1 MPNKKKRSIAGEA
14 NATKMIE
21 HRGGARS
28 GPYLGARNVSVY
40 EKTPTK
46 EKQVVTTAAATTTAM
61 PRPRRRKGTPPLS
74 PVEKRWFAVLRL
86 LCLRSQHGGRS
97 PGRQAAAIAKSIG
110 VGVDSLNRI
119 TRDAVAGRSL
129 VRKVGSGRVRVVR
142 SEWMRDWLKR
152 KHREVRGKWTV
163 RRMTAEMKEEWG
175 GIGSVGSV
183 EQTIKENGFR
193 RVRPRVLPILNARIM
208 ERRVEFARY
217 LTDETGPMK
226 DTDTFFGML
235 DEKWF
240 YFNLLEKAV
249 WIDKDEEKP
258 TYFVKNKQF
267 PTKVMF
273 LGALGMPRPEHDFT
287 GDIGLF
293 PIGVLDFA
301 QRNSVN
307 RRAGTLVFEPM
318 EIDRALTVHMLK
330 HHILPQTLN
339 RCKWAKR
346 IVWVLDNAG
355 GHGGG
360 RGDMQTNVLD
370 PINEWAKD
378 LPQDIKALC
387 GDPRHPP
394 DIIFKAQSAHSPD
407 LNILDNGA
415 WWSLQVAVD
424 RLNTQHSRVLAPT
437 ELQVHDAVMEAW
449 EGWVSAERITMLFE
463 SVVMNAH
470 RVIETHGGN
479 TYSQPHHTDSTRK

>member
-1 MPNKKKRSIAGEA
+1 M
-14 NATKMIE
+14 
-21 HRGGARS
+21 
-28 GPYLGARNVSVY
+28 
-40 EKTPTK
+40 
-46 EKQVVTTAAATTTAM
+46 
-61 PRPRRRKGTPPLS
+61 
-74 PVEKRWFAVLRL
+74 
-86 LCLRSQHGGRS
+86 
-97 PGRQAAAIAKSIG
+97 
-110 VGVDSLNRI
+110 
-119 TRDAVAGRSL
+119 
-129 VRKVGSGRVRVVR
+129 
-142 SEWMRDWLKR
+142 
-152 KHREVRGKWTV
+152 
-163 RRMTAEMKEEWG
+163 
-175 GIGSVGSV
+175 
-183 EQTIKENGFR
+183 
-193 RVRPRVLPILNARIM
+193 
-208 ERRVEFARY
+208 EFARY

-226 DTDTFFGML
+226 DNDTFFGML

-307 RRAGTLVFEPM
+307 RWAGTLVFEPM

-387 GDPRHPP
+387 GDPETPARHHLQGAVGTLTRPEYP
-394 DIIFKAQSAHSPD
+394 RQRRLVVAAGGRGSAEHTAQSCV
-407 LNILDNGA
+407 G
-415 WWSLQVAVD
+415 
-424 RLNTQHSRVLAPT
+424 
-437 ELQVHDAVMEAW
+437 
-449 EGWVSAERITMLFE
+449 
-463 SVVMNAH
+463 AH
-470 RVIETHGGN
+470 RVASPRCGDGGMGRVGVGRA
-479 TYSQPHHTDSTRK
+479 HHNAV